1 MNMPDDS
8 QKNVSL
14 PGGSGR
20 RNLFRWLTVIIIFP
34 ILGLLAWYP
43 AVFSP
48 FIYDDNYL
56 VKSAR
61 FNTPG
66 SLIHGLFHYNRP
78 LVWLLDTTSFHL
90 WGLNPLGYHLVNI
103 ALHVANALL
112 LMGLFIL
119 LYRRFRQTDPS
130 PLLAGIVG
138 LFFLLNGSLSMAVV
152 LISARSVL
160 LVTFFYLLALILF
173 VRSQD
178 SDGRFIWLGVATA
191 YLAALLSKEIAITL
205 PAALFLV
212 ALADGQSSVRHL
224 WQRHRKLAILGGVI
238 TIGFLI
244 KLSHF
249 NYGSTVGSS
258 QLPFNRWEY
267 LLTEVT
273 AWLHYLKIYLWPN
286 PAWMSGDWAW
296 PVIRSPFEP
305 HFLLALVIVLAVLAG
320 LILAWTRQQRVLA
333 IGGLF
338 FFLSLAPTSSLV
350 PIADPVMEY
359 RLYLPAI
366 GLTLAIGMLVCLGV
380 RKLADARQHWRTA
393 IQISLLLLLGV
404 CLILSLRARL
414 EAYRSPEAFWQD
426 AALKS
431 PDKIRPH
438 FNLAQTYTI
447 RGQWTKA
454 LRQGQKALALE
465 PDASRVLSLIGDIY
479 REKGDYAKA
488 LEFYKRS
495 LSRDS
500 QNYDVVN
507 KICHLLLETGHY
519 PEAWHYLSRFTGSMK
534 DDGYYMNLATYLNKT
549 GQPER
554 AIAIYRFLLDRSPEL
569 FAAWSN
575 LGGIYA
581 QQGDVAGAEACYRR
595 SLHFNPRYYL
605 AYYGLGSLFLQTKQM
620 DEALDNLTQARD
632 LNPSFPWTYYQLGN
646 FFAMLRNYAAA
657 EDNFAVFL
665 KSQPDHAE
673 AWYRQGL
680 VKEELHE
687 PAAARSCFRQALALR
702 PDWDP
707 PRKALADLGENH

>member
-1 MNMPDDS
+1 MNTS
-8 QKNVSL
+8 GVSEQMISRSND
-14 PGGSGR
+14 SGR
-20 RNLFRWLTVIIIFP
+20 RNFFRWLTVIIIFP

-43 AVFSP
+43 ALFSP

-66 SLIHGLFHYNRP
+66 SLIQGLFHYNRP

-103 ALHVANALL
+103 AIHAANALL
-112 LMGLFIL
+112 LMGLFTL
-119 LYRRFRQTDPS
+119 LFRRFRQREPS
-130 PLLAGIVG
+130 PLLTGIVG
-138 LFFLLNGSLSMAVV
+138 LFFLLNGSLSMSVV

-173 VRSQD
+173 VRALD
-178 SDGRFIWLGVATA
+178 SDRRFIWLGVAAA
-191 YLAALLSKEIAITL
+191 YFAALLSKEIAITL
-205 PAALFLV
+205 PAALLLL
-212 ALADGQSSVRHL
+212 ALADGQSLGTMWH
-224 WQRHRKLAILGGVI
+224 RHRKLAVLISII
-238 TIGFLI
+238 TIGFLV

-249 NYGSTVGSS
+249 SYGGTIGST

-273 AWLHYLKIYLWPN
+273 AWLHYLKIFVIPY

-296 PVIRSPFEP
+296 PVIRGPFEP
-305 HFLLALVIVLAVLAG
+305 QFLLALVIILAVLTG
-320 LILAWTRQQRVLA
+320 LILAWTRRQRVLA
-333 IGGLF
+333 VGGLF
-338 FFLSLAPTSSLV
+338 FFLFLAPTSSLV

-359 RLYLPAI
+359 RLYLPAV
-366 GLTLAIGMLVCLGV
+366 GLTLGIGMLVFLAI
-380 RKLADARQHWRTA
+380 RKLFENRLQWRTFA
-393 IQISLLLLLGV
+393 QVTLLLLLTIV
-404 CLILSLRARL
+404 LVLSLRARL
-414 EAYRSPEAFWQD
+414 EAYRSTEAFWQD

-447 RGQWTKA
+447 QGKWAQA
-454 LRQGQKALALE
+454 LRQGQIALTIE
-465 PDASRVLSLIGDIY
+465 PDASRVLSLLGDIY
-479 REKGDYAKA
+479 REKGDYPKA
-488 LEFYKRS
+488 LELYKQS

-581 QQGDVAGAEACYRR
+581 NQGDYAKAETCYHRA
-595 SLHFNPRYYL
+595 LHFNPRYYL

-620 DEALDNLTQARD
+620 DEALDNLTRARD

-687 PAAARSCFRQALALR
+687 PAAARTCFRQALTLR
-702 PDWDP
+702 PDWEP
-707 PRKALADLGENH
+707 PRKALADLEENH

>member
-1 MNMPDDS
+1 MNRPG
-8 QKNVSL
+8 VSEQIIS
-14 PGGSGR
+14 PSGASGR
-20 RNLFRWLTVIIIFP
+20 RNFFHWLTVIIFFP

-43 AVFSP
+43 ALFSP

-66 SLIHGLFHYNRP
+66 SLIQGLFHYNRP

-103 ALHVANALL
+103 AVHTVNTLL
-112 LMGLFIL
+112 LMGLFTL
-119 LYRRFRQTDPS
+119 LYRRFRHSDPS
-130 PLLAGIVG
+130 PLLTGTVG
-138 LFFLLNGSLSMAVV
+138 LFFLLNGSLSMSVV

-173 VRSQD
+173 VRALD
-178 SDGRFIWLGVATA
+178 SDRRLIWLGVATA

-205 PAALFLV
+205 PAALLLL
-212 ALADGQSSVRHL
+212 ALADGQSLGTMWH
-224 WQRHRKLAILGGVI
+224 RHRKLVMLISII
-238 TIGFLI
+238 TIGFLV
-244 KLSHF
+244 KVSHF
-249 NYGSTVGSS
+249 NYGSTIGGT

-273 AWLHYLKIYLWPN
+273 AWLHYLKIFIIPN
-286 PAWMSGDWAW
+286 PVWMSGDWAW
-296 PVIRSPFEP
+296 PVIHSPIEL
-305 HFLLALVIVLAVLAG
+305 HFLIALAIVLLVLAALV
-320 LILAWTRQQRVLA
+320 LAWVKGQRLLA
-333 IGGLF
+333 WGGLF
-338 FFLSLAPTSSLV
+338 FFLALAPTSSLV

-366 GLTLAIGMLVCLGV
+366 GLTLVIGMLVYLSI
-380 RKLADARQHWRTA
+380 RKLFENRRHWRTFA
-393 IQISLLLLLGV
+393 QITLLVLLTISLV
-404 CLILSLRARL
+404 LSLRARL
-414 EAYRSPEAFWQD
+414 EVYRSTEAFWQD
-426 AALKS
+426 AAVKS

-447 RGQWTKA
+447 QGQWTKA
-454 LRQGQKALALE
+454 LREGQKALALE

-479 REKGDYAKA
+479 REKGDYSKA
-488 LEFYKRS
+488 LELYKQS
-495 LSRDS
+495 LSHDS

-575 LGGIYA
+575 LGGIYVE
-581 QQGDVAGAEACYRR
+581 QGDFARAEACYRR

-620 DEALDNLTQARD
+620 DEALDNLTRARD

-687 PAAARSCFRQALALR
+687 PAAARTCFRQALALR
-702 PDWDP
+702 PDWDL
-707 PRKALADLGENH
+707 PRKALADLGESH